1 MDPVLF
7 GRTVR
12 FHPCLQRERRG
23 CQSWWGESSNTDK
36 IMYNYLEKGSDFPTG
51 NPLPWVLVSTFPQ

>member
-1 MDPVLF
+1 MPAEGKKGLSELV
-7 GRTVR
+7 
-12 FHPCLQRERRG
+12 
-23 CQSWWGESSNTDK
+23 GESSNTDK